1 MIRTLGACVL
11 AAAFGAAQAQQIY
24 RWVDEK
30 GQLHVTD
37 TPPPEAR
44 NLEKKSYGGS
54 VVESPT
60 PFELERARKNFPVT
74 LYTSPV
80 CKEACEQARA
90 ALNRRGI
97 PFKEVQVW
105 NEETREELNRVS
117 GSYQVP
123 VLLVGRTPQTGFEQ
137 GAFDTLLDSAG
148 YPKTGSL
155 PARKQGE
162 PPPPEGY
169 LSPSERARQAPEAEP
184 EPVKPQ
190 PPAPLGPY
198 APRFSQ

>member
-1 MIRTLGACVL
+1 MIRTLGACAL
-11 AAAFGAAQAQQIY
+11 ALAFGTLQAQQIY

-37 TPPPEAR
+37 TPPPDAR
-44 NLEKKSYGGS
+44 NLEKKSYSGS
-54 VVESPT
+54 VVAAPT

-74 LYTSPV
+74 LYTSPT
-80 CKEACEQARA
+80 CKEACAQARA
-90 ALNRRGI
+90 ALNQRGI

-105 NEETREELNRVS
+105 NEETRDELHRAA

-148 YPKTGSL
+148 YPRAGIL
-155 PARKQGE
+155 PAGAQGTPE
-162 PPPPEGY
+162 PPEGY
-169 LSPSERARQAPEAEP
+169 LPPSERAPQAPEAKPVEP
-184 EPVKPQ
+184 EKPPV
-190 PPAPLGPY
+190 LGPY
-198 APRFSQ
+198 APRPAK